1 MRRADSRGGARESGL
16 RTLAAVKPPHVAA
29 YIEGL
34 QLAKPTVKR
43 QPHRLKACRKP
54 IFSASADTD
63 RSRFCAGTCA
73 RPTCSRLT
81 ADRNYEPRLA
91 DKATIAHVGR
101 LLWRLFAVRVCG

>member
-43 QPHRLKACRKP
+43 
-54 IFSASADTD
+54 SSV
-63 RSRFCAGTCA
+63 SRI
-73 RPTCSRLT
+73 
-81 ADRNYEPRLA
+81 D
-91 DKATIAHVGR
+91 
-101 LLWRLFAVRVCG
+101 